1 MMKHVLRVLLAIAVL
16 LGLYAGFL
24 VATGNFHTVI
34 AGQLYRSSQP
44 TGEQLAAWHKRYGIK
59 TIVNLRGA
67 HPNEEWYRIERAL
80 ARELGLTLIDYPISA
95 KRELTP
101 EQVEEL
107 LAVLGAAQT
116 PVLIHC
122 RDGADRSGLASALY
136 IAGVA
141 HGSELYAEFQ
151 LTPFYGHLPVW
162 FLSIFA
168 MDRSFER
175 AEPRLGFPDS

>member
-1 MMKHVLRVLLAIAVL
+1 MKHVLRILLAIIVPLA
-16 LGLYAGFL
+16 LYAGFL
-24 VATGNFHTVI
+24 VVTGNFHTVI
-34 AGQLYRSSQP
+34 TGQLYRSSQP
-44 TGEQLAAWHKRYGIK
+44 TGEQLTAWHRHYGIK

-67 HPNEEWYRIERAL
+67 HPNEEWYQVERAL
-80 ARELGLTLIDYPISA
+80 AQELGMTLIDYPISA

-101 EQVEEL
+101 EQVEQL
-107 LAVLGAAQT
+107 LAVLGAAQA
-116 PVLIHC
+116 PELIHC

-141 HGSELYAEFQ
+141 HGSELYAKFQ